1 MESFSVS
8 TSRSCAPL
16 RSTRT
21 VWNPEMGSKVTL
33 GIPLHNSAPF
43 LDELFTCLRGLDPA
57 PAEIIFLDDAS
68 NDDSAARVDGF
79 LASGAVAGARLV
91 RSERNLGIA
100 GAYNRLAQEASSEWI
115 QVLD

>member
-1 MESFSVS
+1 
-8 TSRSCAPL
+8 
-16 RSTRT
+16 
-21 VWNPEMGSKVTL
+21 MGSKVTL

-79 LASGAVAGARLV
+79 LASGAVAGVVAGPLGPAPPAHPVTVDV
-91 RSERNLGIA
+91 RYRSGTR
-100 GAYNRLAQEASSEWI
+100 
-115 QVLD
+115 